1 VLGVFEEIISKAA
14 DLSGL
19 LYSLLLLNLRLVF
32 ILYLSRSAIGNLLD
46 ATEVLLDG
54 KILTSSSG

>member
-19 LYSLLLLNLRLVF
+19 LYSLLLLSLRLVF